1 MDPFDSRPVPYFL
14 FFFFFSLL
22 RSSWH
27 CGRSEERFQQL
38 SLLRQFSFGKVAY
51 VTVVEG
57 MARNWNG
64 RSCYWICNEDWK
76 LGKFTKVVA
85 RSLYNDIKEPVCAP
99 NFVTI
104 WSGNIAFVT
113 RETYNNVYCIGH

>member
-1 MDPFDSRPVPYFL
+1 MNGWRAIGTGEV
-14 FFFFFSLL
+14 
-22 RSSWH
+22 
-27 CGRSEERFQQL
+27 
-38 SLLRQFSFGKVAY
+38 
-51 VTVVEG
+51 VTG
-57 MARNWNG
+57 CATKIG
-64 RSCYWICNEDWK
+64 